1 MSENDNIPSVNVA
14 DLINSIQDGTL
25 SDSESTFNQIMDIK
39 VGEKLDALRTEYA
52 SDLFD
57 DGDKTSDMDNPDNE
71 SESIGVTE
79 IESEQQVEI
88 NDQV

>member
-1 MSENDNIPSVNVA
+1 
-14 DLINSIQDGTL
+14 
-25 SDSESTFNQIMDIK
+25 MDIK

-71 SESIGVTE
+71 SESIGVAE

>member
-71 SESIGVTE
+71 SESIGVAE

>member
-25 SDSESTFNQIMDIK
+25 SDSESAFNQIMDIK

-71 SESIGVTE
+71 SESIGVAE